1 LNLIDA
7 DFVAVSKCQKLGHI
21 YLSFNFI
28 PVDAIARIVGDK
40 PCLTS
45 LEIYGIRLT
54 LPDCYGIL
62 LSCYKTLLFIYLSL
76 APQVEE
82 DDFYRMIHTHYI
94 DLNVNVY
101 KIDFES

>member
-1 LNLIDA
+1 M
-7 DFVAVSKCQKLGHI
+7 SKCQKLKDI

-28 PVDAIARIVGDK
+28 SVDAIARIVWNK

-45 LEIYGIRLT
+45 LEKYGIRLT
-54 LPDCYGIL
+54 LPDCYSIL

-76 APQVEE
+76 APEVEE
-82 DDFYRMIHTHYI
+82 DNFYRMIHTHYI
-94 DLNVNVY
+94 DLNVNMY